1 MTYFRDAD
9 AAPMPFRARYNGTCA
24 ADCDHRIHE
33 GDMVQYV
40 DGQLVH
46 HGCLPAAAPEPE
58 PRPVCPSCFME
69 IALNGACSC

>member
-1 MTYFRDAD
+1 MTIG
-9 AAPMPFRARYNGTCA
+9 PPFRARFDGVCA
-24 ADCDHRIHE
+24 AECPERLHP